1 MYVYMC
7 VCVDEKRDVIL
18 KIMWNKSVNVKQRC
32 IFLEIIC
39 VIILKILIL
48 TKLENW
54 RKSGEYKGEMKLVV
68 LQNV

>member
-1 MYVYMC
+1 M
-7 VCVDEKRDVIL
+7 L
-18 KIMWNKSVNVKQRC
+18 SNVA
-32 IFLEIIC
+32 FLEIIC

-54 RKSGEYKGEMKLVV
+54 RKSGEYKEMKFVV